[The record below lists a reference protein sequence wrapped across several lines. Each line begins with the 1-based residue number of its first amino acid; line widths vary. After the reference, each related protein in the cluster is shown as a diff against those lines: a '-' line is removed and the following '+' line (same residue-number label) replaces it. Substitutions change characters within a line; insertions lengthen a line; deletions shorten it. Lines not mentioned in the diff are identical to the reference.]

1 LNKTL
6 CSSFL
11 LGVTELL
18 QNMAVKIVKKLQNV
32 VLLVFDIR
40 PETK

>member
-18 QNMAVKIVKKLQNV
+18 QNMAVKIVKNFKML
-32 VLLVFDIR
+32 FY
-40 PETK
+40 